1 MRRLISR
8 AVPGLLEGVSPLLA
22 PLLLARGVDTPDKL
36 RVFLHPAAQDLH
48 DPFLMPDMEK
58 ACRMIRETIDL
69 GKHIIIYGDYDCD
82 GVCASVI
89 MLEALKS
96 LGAHAEVYIPSR
108 KEEGYGLNTAAMHK
122 LAEKQY
128 RLMIT
133 VDCGITAVEEIAL
146 AKSLGMNVI
155 LTDHHTPPDP
165 LPAADAILH
174 PQLGGYPCS
183 SLCGAGTAYKLACAL
198 SGKQIIPT
206 LPLCAL
212 ATVADMVPLLGENRT
227 LAALG
232 LAAMADTSNIGL
244 RALLRV
250 SGLRTGEAVTG
261 QQAGFLLAPRINAC
275 GRMETAQIA
284 LELLSTDDPV
294 RAAEL
299 ADTADGLNARRK
311 SLENM
316 VLEQANAQASALD
329 LCTGHAIVIEGE
341 GWESG
346 VVGLAAGRLAE
357 YYGYPTVILSR
368 EGDICVGSAR
378 SACGVDLY
386 QALSAC
392 SDLFTRFGG
401 HKQAAGLTLPAEN
414 VSELRIRLSDAV
426 AKQLQGRTLMPET
439 VYDGELRLTDITL
452 DLISSLGM
460 LEPFGTGNPA
470 PVFLVRDV
478 EALSARAV
486 GSGGSH
492 LKLTLGQDTC
502 ILDAIAFRMGT
513 LASSMRGICSLAITP
528 VANTFN
534 GRTSPECRIEAIA
547 SMQRFFSRPANED
560 ALAILQELAHLC
572 RIDNFSGLPAQL
584 EMLPAPQND
593 QGTLYL
599 CRTAASAARIT
610 AAYPQLDILDDTQS
624 DPRAY
629 SAVWLCDVLTFP
641 GPYRRVILC
650 DGLLC
655 PQEYAKLR
663 DLLPQAEIL
672 AMPRSAELN
681 NALMLLRFSI
691 EELRAFY
698 VALRK
703 NGTFDR
709 KNPRTDAMLRV
720 LCRVGLTD
728 ETGHLQP
735 AQPCDPAAD
744 SLFQLIQGGEP

>member
-1 MRRLISR
+1 
-8 AVPGLLEGVSPLLA
+8 
-22 PLLLARGVDTPDKL
+22 
-36 RVFLHPAAQDLH
+36 
-48 DPFLMPDMEK
+48 
-58 ACRMIRETIDL
+58 
-69 GKHIIIYGDYDCD
+69 YGDYDCD

-198 SGKQIIPT
+198 SGKQTIPT

-311 SLENM
+311 SLENQ

-414 VSELRIRLSDAV
+414 VPELRIRLSDAV

-584 EMLPAPQND
+584 GIDLLGIVRLQLRNESLEFPSRRPVTAQRILVHHHGYKLPLQIRVEFALPGFVPGEKRCLLLENLVIKGIVPSLTKGESRGRIAVVVKPYPGVMVGGAPRD
-593 QGTLYL
+593 
-599 CRTAASAARIT
+599 
-610 AAYPQLDILDDTQS
+610 
-624 DPRAY
+624 
-629 SAVWLCDVLTFP
+629 
-641 GPYRRVILC
+641 
-650 DGLLC
+650 
-655 PQEYAKLR
+655 KMR
-663 DLLPQAEIL
+663 DLLVLSPELEPDACLRSIRRPIL
-672 AMPRSAELN
+672 SREPPVESGLAVFHGHRSYRPKGAFSVKVETVVDIMIGPAIVETVPFPDRQLGSEAIGIAAYQIAIVMGEASLN
-681 NALMLLRFSI
+681 PVTAWPFILGSAW
-691 EELRAFY
+691 E
-698 VALRK
+698 
-703 NGTFDR
+703 
-709 KNPRTDAMLRV
+709 
-720 LCRVGLTD
+720 
-728 ETGHLQP
+728 
-735 AQPCDPAAD
+735 
-744 SLFQLIQGGEP
+744 

>member
-8 AVPGLLEGVSPLLA
+8 AVPGMLDGVSPLLA
-22 PLLLARGVDTPDKL
+22 PLLLARGIDTPDKL
-36 RVFLHPAAQDLH
+36 RVFLHPSAQDLH

-58 ACRMIRETIDL
+58 ACRMIRNAINL
-69 GKHIIIYGDYDCD
+69 GEHIIIYGDYDCD

-89 MLEALKS
+89 MLEILKS
-96 LGAHAEVYIPSR
+96 LGAYAEVYIPNR
-108 KEEGYGLNTAAMHK
+108 KEEGYGLNTAAIHK
-122 LAEKQY
+122 LAERQFH
-128 RLMIT
+128 LLIT

-146 AKSLGMNVI
+146 AKSLGMDVL

-174 PQLGGYPCS
+174 PQLGEYPCS

-198 SGKQIIPT
+198 TGKQTLPT

-227 LAALG
+227 LASLG

-250 SGLRTGEAVTG
+250 AGIKSGEAVTG

-275 GRMETAQIA
+275 GRMDTAQIA
-284 LELLSTDDPV
+284 LELLSTNDLA
-294 RAAEL
+294 RATEL
-299 ADTADGLNARRK
+299 ADIADGLNARRK
-311 SLENM
+311 SLENQ
-316 VLEQANAQASALD
+316 VLEQAKAQVCTLD
-329 LCTGHAIVIEGE
+329 LCTGRAIVIEGE

-357 YYGYPTVILSR
+357 QYGYPTVILSR
-368 EGDICVGSAR
+368 EGDMCVGSAR
-378 SACGVDLY
+378 SACGIDLY

-414 VSELRIRLSDAV
+414 VPELRIRLSNAV
-426 AKQLQGRTLMPET
+426 DEQLHGRTLMPET
-439 VYDGELRLTDITL
+439 AYDGELRLADITL
-452 DLISSLGM
+452 DLISSLDM
-460 LEPFGTGNPA
+460 LEPYGTGNPA
-470 PVFLVRDV
+470 PVFFVRDV

-534 GRTSPECRIEAIA
+534 GHTSPECRIEAIA
-547 SMQRFFSRPANED
+547 SMQRLFSRPANEE
-560 ALAILQELAHLC
+560 ALVILQELARLC
-572 RIDNFSGLPAQL
+572 RIDYFSGTPARL
-584 EMLPAPQND
+584 ETLPAPRED

-599 CRTAASAARIT
+599 CRTAASATHI
-610 AAYPQLDILDDTQS
+610 AAVYPQLDILDGTQA

-629 SAVWLCDVLTFP
+629 SAICLCDALAFP

-655 PQEYAKLR
+655 LQEYAKLR
-663 DLLPQAEIL
+663 ELLPQAEIFV
-672 AMPRSAELN
+672 MPRSTELN
-681 NALMLLRFSI
+681 NALKLLRFSI

-698 VALRK
+698 VSLR
-703 NGTFDR
+703 NHNTFNP
-709 KNPRTDAMLRV
+709 KNPRTNAMLLV

-728 ETGHLQP
+728 DSGHLQP
-735 AQPCDPAAD
+735 VQSCDPAAD
-744 SLFQLIQGGEP
+744 SLFQLIQGSEP